1 VDLSIVI
8 PVLNEAAS
16 IPPLVDEVC
25 DRLEGALDDEIIVVD
40 GGSSDATPDVSGF
53 E

>member
-8 PVLNEAAS
+8 PVFNEAAS

-25 DRLEGALDDEIIVVD
+25 DRLEGKPDYEIIAVD
-40 GGSSDATPDVSGF
+40 AGSSDATPDVSGI